1 MTELSLAARAFL
13 GEPRYATLATINH
26 DGSPQQ
32 TAVWYD
38 VEGDAILMNTTAGRL
53 KYRNLLRDPRASLC
67 VTDAYRV
74 VTLSGW
80 VQLDDDLDRTDFEWD
95 TTTTPSGIYQ
105 LKIVASDHK
114 DNPDNE
120 ALTAERVST
129 PFDPDY
135 GEDALNF
142 GYNFPELLKLLN

>member
-80 VQLDDDLDRTDFEWD
+80 VQLDDDPARAQADIRRLATRYHGAE
-95 TTTTPSGIYQ
+95 
-105 LKIVASDHK
+105 K
-114 DNPDNE
+114 
-120 ALTAERVST
+120 AERLSRESFSRQRRVSIRLAMEHIV
-129 PFDPDY
+129 
-135 GEDALNF
+135 EDDFTEMFL
-142 GYNFPELLKLLN
+142 

>member
-1 MTELSLAARAFL
+1 MSLAARAFL

-80 VQLDDDLDRTDFEWD
+80 VQLDDDPARAQADIRRLATRYHGAE
-95 TTTTPSGIYQ
+95 
-105 LKIVASDHK
+105 K
-114 DNPDNE
+114 
-120 ALTAERVST
+120 AERLSRESFSRQRRVSIRLAMEHIV
-129 PFDPDY
+129 
-135 GEDALNF
+135 EDDFTEMFL
-142 GYNFPELLKLLN
+142 

>member
-13 GEPRYATLATINH
+13 GELRYATLATINH

-74 VTLSGW
+74 MTLSGW
-80 VQLDDDLDRTDFEWD
+80 VQLDDDPARAQADIRRLATRYHGAE
-95 TTTTPSGIYQ
+95 
-105 LKIVASDHK
+105 K
-114 DNPDNE
+114 
-120 ALTAERVST
+120 AERLSRESFSRQRRVSIRLAMEHIV
-129 PFDPDY
+129 
-135 GEDALNF
+135 EDDFTEMFL
-142 GYNFPELLKLLN
+142 